1 MAHFDLE
8 NYYRTMFSL
17 FQIQS
22 WPMEMIGNWTPYER
36 ELYTY
41 MLSEHIE
48 DEKTKQRNN
57 QS

>member
-1 MAHFDLE
+1 MAYFDLE

-22 WPMEMIGNWTPYER
+22 WPIEMIENWTPYER
-36 ELYTY
+36 ELYNY

-48 DEKTKQRNN
+48 EEKTKQRNN

>member
-1 MAHFDLE
+1 MAYFDLE

-17 FQIQS
+17 LQFQS
-22 WPMEMIGNWTPYER
+22 WSMEMIENWTPYER

-48 DEKTKQRNN
+48 EEKTKKRNN

>member
-1 MAHFDLE
+1 
-8 NYYRTMFSL
+8 MFSL